1 MDDGKAAGSKL
12 KWWSRPGSS
21 TGTEPSAEAGPQTPP
36 PAGSPSDG
44 TRTEGSGMSD
54 VHHSG
59 EDWVVSPPERGDTPD
74 AAAGSPDGSGPAGA
88 AVSDTAEAVTAR
100 LPHVPGATAGRQEE
114 DWTVRPPE
122 PRNGVVAPGT
132 PGAAETAEAAGP
144 DDELTVA
151 SAATAGAGSDR
162 KTAAAVDGRTGGAR
176 PEPGTVTL
184 GRVREDVPDE
194 AAPAARTAP
203 ATVALG
209 RVREDARDGA
219 GLPARNPDGADT
231 TATLATAGAPEAAPV
246 SPGAPAHA
254 EIPGA
259 APATAAPAPATTAT
273 PPAPTP
279 TPPAA
284 PAPTEP
290 PAAAPRQP
298 LHAEDPY
305 GTPPYGGPGPWAP
318 APPVQRPMATPAQG
332 TALPP
337 QAAPLP
343 PYGAPATPQAAPQ
356 AAMPAAAYSGPPQSP
371 APAAPS
377 GTNGEERAPLVP
389 GAEQPYPA
397 GAADAAHPRPATD
410 PAVPHRPGLL
420 KTAAP
425 QPAPGQAAAPGQT
438 AAPGATG
445 SQGAPMDAPAAPVA
459 GPDAPQ
465 EGTDG
470 AFIPHPGDGGPR
482 PASAPTPHAPG
493 PHPASIDHGPTP
505 TPDYAPLP
513 NHTPTPQGAWHQYDP
528 WSAPL
533 QGGPV
538 APPAGRRS
546 RRGPLVVGAV
556 ALALLA
562 GGVGGGIGAYVER
575 YGGLSDIKLSQSGAD
590 EGGRKPDSVA
600 GIAQTALPGVVT
612 LHVRGSA
619 EQGTG
624 TGFVL
629 DHQGHILTNNHVVE
643 PAGSGGEISV
653 TFSGGQTAKAKVVGR
668 DGGYDLAVVQ
678 VEGVAGLRP
687 LTLGNS
693 DSVRVG
699 DPVVAIGA
707 PFDLANTVTAGII
720 SAKQR
725 PITAGG
731 KKGDGS
737 DVSYVDA
744 LQTDAP
750 INPGNS
756 GGPLVDAKAR
766 VIGINSAIRAADS
779 GGGPDGDSQAQG
791 GSIGLGFA
799 IPINQAKRVAEE
811 LINSGR
817 ATHPVIGVTLEMEYA
832 GDGARVSERSK
843 DGRQPVLPGGPG
855 AKAGIKAGDVI
866 TKVDGAPVHSGE
878 ELIVKIRSHR
888 PGDTL
893 VLTVQRGGKER
904 SVRLSLGSS
913 STG

>member
-1 MDDGKAAGSKL
+1 M
-12 KWWSRPGSS
+12 
-21 TGTEPSAEAGPQTPP
+21 
-36 PAGSPSDG
+36 
-44 TRTEGSGMSD
+44 
-54 VHHSG
+54 
-59 EDWVVSPPERGDTPD
+59 
-74 AAAGSPDGSGPAGA
+74 
-88 AVSDTAEAVTAR
+88 
-100 LPHVPGATAGRQEE
+100 
-114 DWTVRPPE
+114 
-122 PRNGVVAPGT
+122 
-132 PGAAETAEAAGP
+132 
-144 DDELTVA
+144 
-151 SAATAGAGSDR
+151 
-162 KTAAAVDGRTGGAR
+162 
-176 PEPGTVTL
+176 
-184 GRVREDVPDE
+184 
-194 AAPAARTAP
+194 
-203 ATVALG
+203 
-209 RVREDARDGA
+209 
-219 GLPARNPDGADT
+219 
-231 TATLATAGAPEAAPV
+231 
-246 SPGAPAHA
+246 
-254 EIPGA
+254 
-259 APATAAPAPATTAT
+259 
-273 PPAPTP
+273 
-279 TPPAA
+279 
-284 PAPTEP
+284 
-290 PAAAPRQP
+290 
-298 LHAEDPY
+298 HAEDPY

-318 APPVQRPMATPAQG
+318 APPVQRPMVTPAQG
-332 TALPP
+332 TVLPP
-337 QAAPLP
+337 QAGPLP
-343 PYGAPATPQAAPQ
+343 PYGAPAAAQ
-356 AAMPAAAYSGPPQSP
+356 PAAAYPGPPQAP

-377 GTNGEERAPLVP
+377 GTSGEGSPLAT
-389 GAEQPYPA
+389 GAEQPHPA
-397 GAADAAHPRPATD
+397 GAADAAHPRPAAD
-410 PAVPHRPGLL
+410 PAVPHRPGLQ

-425 QPAPGQAAAPGQT
+425 QPAPGQAAAPG
-438 AAPGATG
+438 ATG
-445 SQGAPMDAPAAPVA
+445 PQSTSMDVASGPAAG
-459 GPDAPQ
+459 GPDAPP

-482 PASAPTPHAPG
+482 PASATAPYASGPQPGTPGPGDHGPASATAPHASGPQPGATGQQPGPTGQHPTPHASAPHPG
-493 PHPASIDHGPTP
+493 PNGPGPTP
-505 TPDYAPLP
+505 TPNHNPTP
-513 NHTPTPQGAWHQYDP
+513 NPTPQNAWHQYDP

-533 QGGPV
+533 QGGPG
-538 APPAGRRS
+538 APVAGRRG
-546 RRGPLVVGAV
+546 RRGPLVAGAV

-731 KKGDGS
+731 QKGDGS

-779 GGGPDGDSQAQG
+779 GGGPDGDSQGQG

-811 LINSGR
+811 LINTGR

-832 GDGARVSERSK
+832 GDGARVSEGGK